1 MDKRKLGVIPILL
14 IFVIGWFLES
24 GDIRLNQEQVS
35 NNINV
40 EQLLDNKLIEV
51 DPCDPS
57 GDRLKNAKV
66 DIGMDTNYA
75 DREYYGYTNS
85 NKQLVYVHADNIIAQ
100 NDTEENGGSNRYC
113 RDEAKVDGVEDD
125 QLDEGHIIADSLGGV
140 SNAYNITP
148 QNSYLNR
155 FGTQAELEKEM
166 REALYS
172 GSSVTNFNA
181 YITYEDNTM
190 IPTEYQIS
198 YEIDGALK
206 SYDFINEGKDI

>member
-1 MDKRKLGVIPILL
+1 MDKRKLGIIPILVIL
-14 IFVIGWFLES
+14 AIGWLIENGS
-24 GDIRLNQEQVS
+24 IHLNQEQVVTEV
-35 NNINV
+35 NV
-40 EQLLDNKLIEV
+40 DQLLDNKLIEV
-51 DPCDPS
+51 DSCDLS

-75 DREYYGYTNS
+75 DRDYFGYTNS

-113 RDEAKVDGVEDD
+113 RDEAKVEGVEND
-125 QLDEGHIIADSLGGV
+125 QLDEGHVIADSLGGV

-155 FGTQAELEKEM
+155 FGTQAELEDEM

-181 YITYEDNTM
+181 YITYEDKSM

-198 YEIDGALK
+198 YEIDDTLK
-206 SYDFINEGKDI
+206 SHDFINDGQEI